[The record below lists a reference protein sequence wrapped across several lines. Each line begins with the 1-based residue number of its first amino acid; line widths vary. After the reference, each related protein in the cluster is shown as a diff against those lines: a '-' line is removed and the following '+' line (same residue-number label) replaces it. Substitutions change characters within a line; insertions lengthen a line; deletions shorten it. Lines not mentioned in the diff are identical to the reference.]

1 MNRSALC
8 PDRIPTIAR
17 QNPAHG
23 LPTSCTGFCRRS
35 VSCLSGSAAAQ
46 ESAPVPV
53 SHRATRPGFVSFGG
67 FVTGQKPPPVEV
79 YAAVMVFPSAR
90 LRKRANRGTLRGPLQ
105 GLRWYRRQL
114 GRRPQSRR
122 SWADCVRPSWQGRCA
137 CSPVRCGCCA
147 AVPPS
152 HRRLLRSQRWLRR
165 VHTQARARRL
175 RAQPPTWPPFQ
186 RTASARLTQDSARS
200 RERIPP
206 FQRQQGRLART
217 FCEQTG
223 DGMPVGSVLD

>member
-23 LPTSCTGFCRRS
+23 LPTSCTRFCRRS
-35 VSCLSGSAAAQ
+35 VSLLSGSAAAQ
-46 ESAPVPV
+46 ESARVPV
-53 SHRATRPGFVSFGG
+53 EHRATRPGFVSFGG
-67 FVTGQKPPPVEV
+67 FVTGQKGQPKPIEV
-79 YAAVMVFPSAR
+79 LAAVMVVPSAR
-90 LRKRANRGTLRGPLQ
+90 LRTRANRGTLRELLRA
-105 GLRWYRRQL
+105 LRWYRRQL

-152 HRRLLRSQRWLRR
+152 HRRLLRRQRWLRR
-165 VHTQARARRL
+165 VRTQARAQTL
-175 RAQPPTWPPFQ
+175 RAQPQ
-186 RTASARLTQDSARS
+186 
-200 RERIPP
+200 
-206 FQRQQGRLART
+206 
-217 FCEQTG
+217 
-223 DGMPVGSVLD
+223 V

>member
-35 VSCLSGSAAAQ
+35 VSCLSGSALAT
-46 ESAPVPV
+46 ESVRV
-53 SHRATRPGFVSFGG
+53 SVAHRATRPGFVSFGG
-67 FVTGQKPPPVEV
+67 FVTGQKSQPKPVEV
-79 YAAVMVFPSAR
+79 YAAALVVPSAR
-90 LRKRANRGTLRGPLQ
+90 LRRRANRGTHREPSRA
-105 GLRWYRRQL
+105 LRWYRRQL

-122 SWADCVRPSWQGRCA
+122 SWADFVRPSWQGRCA

-152 HRRLLRSQRWLRR
+152 HRRLLRRQRWLRR
-165 VHTQARARRL
+165 VRTQARAQRL
-175 RAQPPTWPPFQ
+175 RAQPQ
-186 RTASARLTQDSARS
+186 
-200 RERIPP
+200 
-206 FQRQQGRLART
+206 
-217 FCEQTG
+217 
-223 DGMPVGSVLD
+223 V